1 MSVAPAVVPPAF
13 LSNTAAVRNPRAWYK
28 VRMPSFRVETPQG
41 CYNAIVERGIIGR
54 AAEFVPARA
63 GKVFVVSTADV
74 WQHQG
79 AALSEGLRS
88 VAHEL
93 LYLPGGEE
101 NKRMAPLEDLAE
113 RMVLAGGD
121 RSSVVIAFGGG
132 IVTDMGGFLAAIFM
146 RGIPVIQ
153 IPTTLLAQVD
163 AAVGGKTGVNLAS
176 GKNLVGSFH
185 QPIAVLTDP
194 AALDTLPER
203 EYRAG
208 LWEIIKAGIIREPEL
223 FQFLAVRGSDVL
235 ARRPEAVD
243 RIIADSVRMKC
254 EVVSA
259 DEREGDLRRILNLGH
274 TFGHALEAETA
285 YRRFLHGEAVA
296 FGMRAAAR
304 LAESAGQ
311 LPAGDAGRIL
321 ELIDRYGPIPS
332 LDGIAAE
339 RLLARLVHDKK
350 TVRGKVHFVLPVR
363 IGAAEVVSGIDE
375 PLVLDAI
382 RFALS

>member
-1 MSVAPAVVPPAF
+1 
-13 LSNTAAVRNPRAWYK
+13 
-28 VRMPSFRVETPQG
+28 MPSFRVETPQG
-41 CYNAIVERGIIGR
+41 CYDAIVERGIIGR
-54 AAEFVPARA
+54 AAQFVPARA
-63 GKVFVVSTADV
+63 GKVFVVSTDDV
-74 WQHQG
+74 WRHQG
-79 AALSEGLRS
+79 VALAAGLRD
-88 VAHEL
+88 VAHEV

-101 NKRMAPLEDLAE
+101 NKRMAPLEALAE

-121 RSSVVIAFGGG
+121 RASVVVAFGGG
-132 IVTDMGGFLAAIFM
+132 IVNDMGGFLAAIFM
-146 RGIPVIQ
+146 RGVPVVQ

-163 AAVGGKTGVNLAS
+163 AAIGGKTGVNLES

-185 QPIAVLTDP
+185 QPIAVLIDP
-194 AALDTLPER
+194 SALETLPER

-208 LWEIIKAGIIREPEL
+208 LWEIVKAAIIREPAL
-223 FQFLAVRGSDVL
+223 FHFLAERSADVL
-235 ARRPEAVD
+235 ARKPEAVD

-254 EVVSA
+254 EVVTA

-296 FGMRAAAR
+296 FGMRAAVR
-304 LAESAGQ
+304 LGERTGHASA
-311 LPAGDAGRIL
+311 ADAAQML
-321 ELIDRYGPIPS
+321 ELIERYGPIPS
-332 LDGIAAE
+332 LEGISAE

-350 TVRGKVHFVLPVR
+350 TLRGRVHFVLPAR
-363 IGAAEVVSGIDE
+363 IGAVEVVAGIDQ

>member
-1 MSVAPAVVPPAF
+1 M
-13 LSNTAAVRNPRAWYK
+13 
-28 VRMPSFRVETPQG
+28 
-41 CYNAIVERGIIGR
+41 IGR
-54 AAEFVPARA
+54 AARFVPARA
-63 GKVFVVSTADV
+63 GKVFVVSTEDV
-74 WQHQG
+74 WRHQG
-79 AALSEGLRS
+79 AALEAGMGGT
-88 VAHEL
+88 AHEVL
-93 LYLPGGEE
+93 HLPGGEE
-101 NKRMAPLEDLAE
+101 NKRLAPLEDLAE

-132 IVTDMGGFLAAIFM
+132 IVTDMAGFLAAIFM

-163 AAVGGKTGVNLAS
+163 AAVGGKTGVNLAC

-185 QPIAVLTDP
+185 QPLAVLIDP

-223 FQFLAVRGSDVL
+223 YDFLLRRSGDVM
-235 ARRPEAVD
+235 ARSPEAVD

-296 FGMRAAAR
+296 FGMRAAVR
-304 LAESAGQ
+304 LAESTGSLSA
-311 LPAGDAGRIL
+311 ADARSMLDMIAL
-321 ELIDRYGPIPS
+321 YGPIPS
-332 LDGIAAE
+332 LEGIAAE
-339 RLLARLVHDKK
+339 RLLGRLVHDKK
-350 TVRGKVHFVLPVR
+350 TVRGKVHFVVPVR
-363 IGAAEVVSGIDE
+363 VGAVEVVSGIDE
-375 PLVLDAI
+375 AVVLDAI